1 MIPLSHAQQRLWF
14 HARDGADGALYH
26 IPVGLRLHG
35 ALDRPALRAALA
47 DVSGRHEALR
57 TVFTDEA

>member
-26 IPVGLRLHG
+26 IPVGLWLRG
-35 ALDRPALRAALA
+35 ALDLRPCGPR
-47 DVSGRHEALR
+47 SR
-57 TVFTDEA
+57 T